1 MLAFAPIDGAA
12 GAAYLVVTALANLI
26 APLTGTA
33 ATAAAIVLF
42 TVLVRLL
49 ISPLSWAQIRGQ
61 QHQAAIGP
69 KLREVQQRHGNDPA
83 RLRAEMAALYREAG
97 TTPLAGC
104 LPALLQAPFFLIMYR
119 LFTTPTVD
127 GTANSL
133 LGERLLGVPLGQHL
147 ADGLGGGAGPVFLA
161 LLAAL
166 AALAWLM
173 SRRMRR
179 AAAAAS
185 GAPAP
190 GVAAAPG
197 AAAAISRVLPLMPY
211 TVLLAAA
218 VLPLAAGLYLLTTTA
233 WTVLEQGL
241 LRRRYPAPA
250 RQN

>member
-12 GAAYLVVTALANLI
+12 GAAYLVVTALADLI

-42 TVLVRLL
+42 TVLIRLV

-61 QHQAAIGP
+61 QHQAALAP
-69 KLREVQQRHGNDPA
+69 KLREVQQRHGSDPA

-127 GTANSL
+127 GTNNSL

-147 ADGLGGGAGPVFLA
+147 ADGLGGGAGLVFLA

-185 GAPAP
+185 GAPAS
-190 GVAAAPG
+190 GVT
-197 AAAAISRVLPLMPY
+197 AAINRVLPLMPY

-218 VLPLAAGLYLLTTTA
+218 VLPLAAGLYLLTTAA
-233 WTVLEQGL
+233 WTVLEQGV

-250 RQN
+250 KQN